1 MPSPSPFHTYR
12 RSAWRLEIPQAFSIP
27 TEQDRIRAFRAGEPE
42 PPHSAGYREWYE
54 LTRSNVASG
63 KTMGRVRVVRRP
75 LSEYIRFQFAWGIPN
90 NISAGEDIR
99 ILDVTD
105 LDLSLPDH
113 DFWIFDDES
122 VLRMDFDPDGAL
134 TSQGILADPDLDQYR
149 EWQRVALA
157 HSVPFEDYVRP

>member
-1 MPSPSPFHTYR
+1 M
-12 RSAWRLEIPQAFSIP
+12 EIPQAFAIP
-27 TEQDRIRAFRAGEPE
+27 REQERLRAFRAGEPE
-42 PPHSAGYREWYE
+42 PPHSDSYREWFE

-75 LSEYIRFQFAWGIPN
+75 LSEYVRFQFTWGIPN

-113 DFWIFDDES
+113 DFWIFDEES
-122 VLRMDFDPDGAL
+122 VLRMDFDKDGAL
-134 TSQGILADPDLDQYR
+134 TSQGILAGADLDQYR
-149 EWQRVALA
+149 EWKRMALA